1 MISTVQSIRPKTRI
15 VDLKTIEDITINE
28 VSPLIKTKT
37 YLTAQFIRTLKDVA
51 SQKVEVALCHR
62 LNMTDIRAA
71 RTTNLPGQSTIN
83 VEKAVMS
90 IVTDHRCD
98 TKMSQVPT
106 IGKIHFLIAIN
117 LDIIV
122 TRVVR
127 VNSQMTW
134 QGEMINTTEKEV
146 TGIIIVAIETTVGLL
161 LLRLPAENLLN
172 QDPRKMTVTEKD
184 MDIRVIELAR
194 EKPSV
199 DIVVQEGA
207 TVMNIMIDIERTIE
221 GQDELVTRE
230 RIVTETTS
238 PTILTSRTKR
248 RARKKKRMRD
258 GTVSSGSKDQ
268 GVPMILWQT
277 MSIEKWKKSLVLIKR
292 RIRSVLQRLRQ

>member
-106 IGKIHFLIAIN
+106 I
-117 LDIIV
+117 
-122 TRVVR
+122 VR